1 MKRYEIDAE
10 LLTLNKFVI
19 IAKTEKEAEQYIKDL
34 NFNHQH
40 IREQSLN
47 DITIISIN
55 EVWDEKIR
63 EYIRVQATQLQGL
76 YKA

>member
-1 MKRYEIDAE
+1 MKRFEIDAE

-19 IAKTEKEAEQYIKDL
+19 IAKTEKDAEQYVKDL

-40 IREQSLN
+40 MREQSLN

-55 EVWDEKIR
+55 EV
-63 EYIRVQATQLQGL
+63 
-76 YKA
+76 

>member
-1 MKRYEIDAE
+1 MKRFEIDAE

-19 IAKTEKEAEQYIKDL
+19 IAKTEKEAEKYVKDL

-55 EVWDEKIR
+55 EV
-63 EYIRVQATQLQGL
+63 
-76 YKA
+76 